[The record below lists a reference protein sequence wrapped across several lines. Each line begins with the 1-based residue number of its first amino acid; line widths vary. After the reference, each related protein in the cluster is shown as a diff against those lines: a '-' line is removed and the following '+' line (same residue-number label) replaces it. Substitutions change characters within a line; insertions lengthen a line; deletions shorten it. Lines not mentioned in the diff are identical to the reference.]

1 MMRNYPSPEIKFD
14 NINVNAIESSA
25 GIFVG
30 TNTQLGWGA
39 HSKHNTG
46 FGSIT
51 GKFNLVVH
59 TTNIIMDND
68 VIDTPIDDRDVI
80 LDQHQVLK

>member
-1 MMRNYPSPEIKFD
+1 MSYSAPKIEFD
-14 NINVNAIESSA
+14 NINVNAIETTS

-39 HSKHNTG
+39 HSKSNHG

-51 GKFNLVVH
+51 GQFNFAIKAI
-59 TTNIIMDND
+59 NIVMDDD
-68 VIDTPIDDRDVI
+68 VIDTPIDDRDVVI
-80 LDQHQVLK
+80 DAHQSVK